1 MIVVVADTSPL
12 NYLIQIGCH
21 GVLPILFG
29 QVFVPAAVL
38 EDLQHTGS
46 PVVVQDFV
54 HAMPQWIVV
63 RRVRL
68 TADPTLAMLDP
79 GEREA
84 IQLAKDEHA
93 ELLLM
98 DERTGV
104 RLARQQGLK
113 VLGTL
118 GVLVQ
123 AAQRGLVDIE
133 TTFAALRATDFRC
146 TPQVFEQ
153 AKRQAEKKGPEL
165 GDGVKKYP

>member
-12 NYLIQIGCH
+12 NYLVQIGCQE
-21 GVLPILFG
+21 VLPTLFE

-38 EDLQHTGS
+38 EELQHAGT
-46 PVVVQDFV
+46 PAVVQSFV

-63 RRVRL
+63 RRVDL

-98 DERTGV
+98 DERIGV

-123 AAQRGLVDIE
+123 AAQHGLVDIE
-133 TTFAALRATDFRC
+133 TAFAALRATDFRC

-153 AKRQAEKKGPEL
+153 AKQQAEKKRPRS
-165 GDGVKKYP
+165 